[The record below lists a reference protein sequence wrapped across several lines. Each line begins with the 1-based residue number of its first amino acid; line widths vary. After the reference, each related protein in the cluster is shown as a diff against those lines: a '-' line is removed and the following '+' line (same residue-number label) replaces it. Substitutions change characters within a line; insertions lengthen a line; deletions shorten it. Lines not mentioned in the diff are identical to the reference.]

1 AQRRGLA
8 RTVGPEQRDHL
19 PLRHLQRQIQGE
31 LAPGDTE
38 ARGQGH
44 RVTIHRSRSATSTA
58 TDTSSSTRLNTI
70 AASGSDSSARYTAN
84 GMVVVRPGKL
94 PAKVMVAPNSPS
106 ARAQHNTAPATRPG
120 ATDGSVT
127 RRKAYQRPAPSV
139 AAASSKR
146 GSAARS
152 APSTEITRNGI
163 ATNASATITPA
174 VVNGSDTPN
183 HSCRYRPTNPRR
195 PNASS
200 NATPPTTGGNTSGTV
215 TSARTS

>member
-1 AQRRGLA
+1 EGDIVERRQVGEQQIVLEHHPGPASLGGHEHRRRGVPDVIAETDVPVGERQQARQRAQRRGLA
-8 RTVGPEQRDHL
+8 RTVGPEQRDHR

-163 ATNASATITPA
+163 
-174 VVNGSDTPN
+174 
-183 HSCRYRPTNPRR
+183 
-195 PNASS
+195 
-200 NATPPTTGGNTSGTV
+200 
-215 TSARTS
+215 